1 MMEQACHG
9 TPVSVRDLFKE
20 LGEIEINMLKSG
32 ELDKEYLSILVL
44 DLVEA
49 SKNMKLDSALMIKAP
64 NNFRN
69 NEYNN
74 E

>member
-44 DLVEA
+44 DLIEA
-49 SKNMKLDSALMIKAP
+49 CKNMKLDSAP
-64 NNFRN
+64 NDKSTEQFP
-69 NEYNN
+69 E
-74 E
+74 